1 MSSGRRV
8 VVGVNAYTEGNEED
22 PPPTLRVGQEVEDIQ
37 LKRLADVRQARSADA
52 VETALVTDD
61 VPIVRFVEAH
71 GLDVSYVTDPDLDRG
86 VSAVSDA
93 RALVFG
99 SHTEYWTTGMR
110 TNLEAALARGANAV
124 FLGANNMYWRPV
136 PVGSTRPYR
145 ELSIWKIAALDPN
158 ADNPQLAS
166 LQWRQEPINQP
177 EQAVLARSS
186 GAPTSLSR

>member
-1 MSSGRRV
+1 MSLNRPFDGYGMVS
-8 VVGVNAYTEGNEED
+8 
-22 PPPTLRVGQEVEDIQ
+22 
-37 LKRLADVRQARSADA
+37 
-52 VETALVTDD
+52 LVTDD
-61 VPIVRFVEAH
+61 YPIVRFVEAH

-86 VSAVSDA
+86 VTAVSDA

-158 ADNPQLAS
+158 ADNPAVGVAAVAPGTDQPARAGGS
-166 LQWRQEPINQP
+166 WRGVRVHRRP
-177 EQAVLARSS
+177 
-186 GAPTSLSR
+186 